1 MERHAGSGRNVWLPK
16 STPGRPDA
24 AARTSLAAAIAG
36 IDAVLPGSVVFRHM
50 RCGKAACPCKADP
63 PTLHGPYIQ
72 WTRTVAGK
80 TVTKFLT
87 AEQLDRYQTWF
98 DNARRL
104 RELISKPAAA
114 LLPAMETAEGWTD
127 KP

>member
-1 MERHAGSGRNVWLPK
+1 MPK
-16 STPGRPDA
+16 SKPGLTDA
-24 AARTSLAAAIAG
+24 AARRNLA
-36 IDAVLPGSVVFRHM
+36 S
-50 RCGKAACPCKADP
+50 DP

-87 AEQLDRYQTWF
+87 AQQLDRYQTWF

-104 RELISKPAAA
+104 RELVSKLEAAS
-114 LLPAMETAEGWTD
+114 LLAMETAEGWTD